1 MNIKSEIM
9 QEVSTNPLKTLDK
22 DELNEFRNA
31 IDKNFGTLEVKG
43 RIIEDYHKKW
53 SELHSQCVKY
63 AYWNHK
69 TITIGYPENIDN
81 RTYGDIVKIMI
92 NEELQRR

>member
-9 QEVSTNPLKTLDK
+9 TEVSTNPLRTLTK
-22 DELNEFRNA
+22 EELNEFRNA
-31 IDKNFGTLEVKG
+31 IDNNFRIVEVQIVCIQECH
-43 RIIEDYHKKW
+43 IIW
-53 SELHSQCVKY
+53 SELHTQCVKY

-69 TITIGYPENIDN
+69 TITLGYPENIGN

>member
-1 MNIKSEIM
+1 MT
-9 QEVSTNPLKTLDK
+9 EVSTNPLRTLNK
-22 DELNEFRNA
+22 DELNEFRKA
-31 IDKNFGTLEVKG
+31 IDTNFRTVEVKG
-43 RIIEDYHKKW
+43 EYVEDYRTGW

-69 TITIGYPENIDN
+69 TITIGYPENIGN